1 MNKTIKTMILSMIV
15 NTVLSILKV
24 AVGIL
29 GKSGALIADG
39 FHSFSDLITDM
50 VAIVGSKL
58 ASKPADDNHP
68 YGHGKIEYITSMI
81 ISVMIIFLGVTIT
94 INAITEKVT
103 IPTKIVIVATLF
115 TIISKLLLSNY
126 ILKCGKKYNSNILIS
141 SGLESKTDVI
151 SSLVVLISALI
162 SSLTKYIEIFKY
174 ADKVAMIIVSIL
186 IMKTGID
193 LLKENM
199 SNILGES
206 ECNTEL
212 TKRLEELILNN
223 KNVIKIDEL
232 VLIKYGSY
240 YKLISD
246 IGMNENK
253 TLKYVH
259 NVLDELEEQIKKE
272 TNIKFI
278 TFHVNPYKVEK

>member
-1 MNKTIKTMILSMIV
+1 MNKTIKTMIISMIV
-15 NTVLSILKV
+15 NTILSILKV
-24 AVGIL
+24 LIGIV

-58 ASKPADDNHP
+58 ASKPADENHP

-81 ISVMIIFLGVTIT
+81 ISIMIIFLGTTIVIKTIT
-94 INAITEKVT
+94 EEIT
-103 IPTKIVIVATLF
+103 IPTKIVIVVTIF

-141 SGLESKTDVI
+141 SGLESRTDVI
-151 SSLVVLISALI
+151 SSLVVLISTLL
-162 SSLTKYIEIFKY
+162 SLLNKYIEIFKY

-193 LLKENM
+193 LLRENM

-212 TKRLEELILNN
+212 TKKLEEIILN
-223 KNVIKIDEL
+223 
-232 VLIKYGSY
+232 KY
-240 YKLISD
+240 
-246 IGMNENK
+246 
-253 TLKYVH
+253 
-259 NVLDELEEQIKKE
+259 QILG
-272 TNIKFI
+272 
-278 TFHVNPYKVEK
+278 

>member
-103 IPTKIVIVATLF
+103 IPTKIVVVATLF

-162 SSLTKYIEIFKY
+162 SSFY
-174 ADKVAMIIVSIL
+174 
-186 IMKTGID
+186 
-193 LLKENM
+193 
-199 SNILGES
+199 
-206 ECNTEL
+206 
-212 TKRLEELILNN
+212 
-223 KNVIKIDEL
+223 
-232 VLIKYGSY
+232 
-240 YKLISD
+240 
-246 IGMNENK
+246 
-253 TLKYVH
+253 
-259 NVLDELEEQIKKE
+259 
-272 TNIKFI
+272 
-278 TFHVNPYKVEK
+278 

>member
-1 MNKTIKTMILSMIV
+1 MNKTVKTMVISMIV
-15 NTVLSILKV
+15 NTILSILKV
-24 AVGIL
+24 LIGII

-58 ASKPADDNHP
+58 ASKPADENHP

-81 ISVMIIFLGVTIT
+81 ISIMIIFLGTTIVIKT
-94 INAITEKVT
+94 FTEEVT
-103 IPTKIVIVATLF
+103 IPTKIVIVVTIF
-115 TIISKLLLSNY
+115 TIISKPLMSNY
-126 ILKCGKKYNSNILIS
+126 ILKCGKIYNSNILIS
-141 SGLESKTDVI
+141 SGLESRTDVI
-151 SSLVVLISALI
+151 SSLVVLISTLL
-162 SSLTKYIEIFKY
+162 SSLNKYIEIFKY
-174 ADKVAMIIVSIL
+174 ADKVAMLIVSIL

-212 TKRLEELILNN
+212 TKKLEEIILNN
-223 KNVIKIDEL
+223 KDVIEIDEL

-246 IGMNENK
+246 IGMNENN

-259 NVLDELEEQIKKE
+259 DVLDTLEEQIKKE

-278 TFHVNPYKVEK
+278 TFHVNPYKIEK

>member
-81 ISVMIIFLGVTIT
+81 ISIMIIFLGVTIT
-94 INAITEKVT
+94 VNYITEKVT
-103 IPTKIVIVATLF
+103 IPSKIVILATLF
-115 TIISKLLLSNY
+115 TKISKLLLSNY

-259 NVLDELEEQIKKE
+259 NVLDELEEKIKKE

>member
-1 MNKTIKTMILSMIV
+1 MNKTIKTMIISMIV
-15 NTVLSILKV
+15 NIVLSILKV
-24 AVGIL
+24 AVGII

-94 INAITEKVT
+94 INAITEEVT
-103 IPTKIVIVATLF
+103 IPTKIVIVVTLF

-126 ILKCGKKYNSNILIS
+126 IIKCGKKYNSNILIS

-162 SSLTKYIEIFKY
+162 SLLTKYIGIFKY
-174 ADKVAMIIVSIL
+174 ADKIAMIIVSIL

-212 TKRLEELILNN
+212 TKRLEKIILNN

-246 IGMNENK
+246 IGMNENN

-259 NVLDELEEQIKKE
+259 DILDELEEQIKKE

>member
-94 INAITEKVT
+94 INAITEKIT
-103 IPTKIVIVATLF
+103 IPSKIVIVATLF

-212 TKRLEELILNN
+212 TKKLEELILNN

-259 NVLDELEEQIKKE
+259 NILDELEEQIKKE

>member
-1 MNKTIKTMILSMIV
+1 MNKIVKTMLISMIV
-15 NTVLSILKV
+15 NIVLSILKV
-24 AVGIL
+24 VVGII

-50 VAIVGSKL
+50 VAIIGSKL

-81 ISVMIIFLGVTIT
+81 ISIMIIFLGVTIT
-94 INAITEKVT
+94 INAITEKIT

-126 ILKCGKKYNSNILIS
+126 IIKCGKKYNSNILIS

-212 TKRLEELILNN
+212 TKRLEEIILSN

>member
-1 MNKTIKTMILSMIV
+1 
-15 NTVLSILKV
+15 
-24 AVGIL
+24 
-29 GKSGALIADG
+29 
-39 FHSFSDLITDM
+39 
-50 VAIVGSKL
+50 
-58 ASKPADDNHP
+58 
-68 YGHGKIEYITSMI
+68 
-81 ISVMIIFLGVTIT
+81 
-94 INAITEKVT
+94 
-103 IPTKIVIVATLF
+103 
-115 TIISKLLLSNY
+115 
-126 ILKCGKKYNSNILIS
+126 
-141 SGLESKTDVI
+141 
-151 SSLVVLISALI
+151 
-162 SSLTKYIEIFKY
+162 
-174 ADKVAMIIVSIL
+174 
-186 IMKTGID
+186 MKTGID

-212 TKRLEELILNN
+212 TKKLEEIILSN

-259 NVLDELEEQIKKE
+259 NILDELEEQIKKE